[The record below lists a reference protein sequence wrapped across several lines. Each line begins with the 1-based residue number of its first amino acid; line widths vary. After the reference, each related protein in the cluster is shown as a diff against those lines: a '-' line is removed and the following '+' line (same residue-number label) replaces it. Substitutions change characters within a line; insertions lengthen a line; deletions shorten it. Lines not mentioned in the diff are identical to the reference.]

1 MEIIKKPAILS
12 ALLFLS
18 TGIMAQSVTETD
30 LKNALNPLQTAVP
43 FLTIAPDAR
52 GGSMGDAGAATTPDI
67 NSQFWNPAKYA
78 FVESKIGVSFTY
90 TPWLKNLIDD
100 INLSYLAGYYKF
112 RPDQT
117 LSASLRY
124 FSFGGIS
131 FTDDKGTPV
140 KNFSP
145 NELSFDVGY
154 SRLFGKTV
162 SGAIVFRYIRSDL
175 TGGYTSSGGTANAGQ
190 AYATDIAVY
199 YQEPIRIG
207 DKKGE
212 MALGV
217 NISNIGSKL
226 SYSQDQKKDFIP
238 TNLKLGGRA
247 TAFLDQYNKVSLIVD
262 FNKLLVPTPP
272 IRDKDGNVI
281 KGKENDVSVTKG
293 IFQSFN
299 DAPGGF
305 DEEIKEIAYSIGG
318 EYTYANQFSARGGY
332 YHESEM
338 KGNRKYYTIGAGVK
352 YNYFTLDFAYLIPAS
367 GRNNPMA
374 NTVRFSLK
382 FELEAENG
390 KKLKR

>member
-154 SRLFGKTV
+154 SRLFG
-162 SGAIVFRYIRSDL
+162 
-175 TGGYTSSGGTANAGQ
+175 
-190 AYATDIAVY
+190 
-199 YQEPIRIG
+199 
-207 DKKGE
+207 
-212 MALGV
+212 
-217 NISNIGSKL
+217 
-226 SYSQDQKKDFIP
+226 
-238 TNLKLGGRA
+238 
-247 TAFLDQYNKVSLIVD
+247 
-262 FNKLLVPTPP
+262 
-272 IRDKDGNVI
+272 
-281 KGKENDVSVTKG
+281 
-293 IFQSFN
+293 
-299 DAPGGF
+299 
-305 DEEIKEIAYSIGG
+305 
-318 EYTYANQFSARGGY
+318 
-332 YHESEM
+332 
-338 KGNRKYYTIGAGVK
+338 
-352 YNYFTLDFAYLIPAS
+352 
-367 GRNNPMA
+367 
-374 NTVRFSLK
+374 
-382 FELEAENG
+382 
-390 KKLKR
+390 